1 MARAGL
7 VCRSRRGLWWVAVL
21 LLAAVVR
28 EQGVADVRPSLEV
41 TPDWRFITGGRIRL
55 APAISADGVLYCV
68 SDDRLLR
75 AVSDEG
81 RELWRYS
88 LGSRPA
94 AGPLLL
100 PDGGIC
106 VVTTDRLLVCVGPHG
121 RERWSRILD
130 SGTVVSPAVGRNG
143 VLYLGLEGGIL
154 AALDY
159 RGRDRWS
166 FRFKAEIVGAPSVA
180 TDGTVYV
187 STADRLFHAV
197 SPEGTQRWTFAL
209 PGDGGAP
216 AIGSTGVVYVSAFG
230 IHALSADGRL
240 LWTFPVP
247 SPTTDPVVARDGSG
261 RSLEIVVVGAR
272 NGRLHVVDAE
282 GSRVEE
288 IELAASIS
296 LAPAIRADGALIVSS
311 SAGLV
316 RVRLGD
322 PSGSVAFVRAKG
334 PLGSCVLTSDGMAVA
349 GSDDWV
355 LYACSFGDRLP
366 FAGNDPGVPSIYWP
380 QPRHDAAQTAR
391 AVAGEPAESAAF
403 LLLRELATTPQ
414 YSQKEAVLQAVR
426 GHMEGER
433 FLPLSASQLEGLL
446 VFLSQEGGQ
455 NPVYVGERELTDHPE
470 LRARACALLGELGTE
485 AARVAL
491 VAVVEKDP
499 RGEVQSA
506 AAQALGRVAYDPDG
520 RSARAL
526 AALAERRRTEQG
538 LLLVVVRALVGVARV
553 AGPSLGLGDASPASG
568 EEASLASRPAWRAL
582 VSIAAGRYPERARVA
597 AREALSALVDEARR
611 Y

>member
-1 MARAGL
+1 MERARL
-7 VCRSRRGLWWVAVL
+7 VCKVRWSVRRLGLL
-21 LLAAVVR
+21 LLAAVAGQPV
-28 EQGVADVRPSLEV
+28 VAELRPAVEV
-41 TPDWRFITGGRIRL
+41 APDWRFVTGGRIRF
-55 APAISADGVLYCV
+55 APAISAEGVLYCV

-75 AVSDEG
+75 AVSEEG

-88 LGSRPA
+88 LGARPA
-94 AGPLLL
+94 AAPLVL

-106 VVTTDRLLVCVGPHG
+106 VVTTDRLFACVGPHG
-121 RERWSRILD
+121 KERWSRTLA
-130 SGTVVSPAVGRNG
+130 SGTVGALAVGRNG
-143 VLYLGLEGGIL
+143 TLYLAMEGGTL

-159 RGRDRWS
+159 GGRDRWS
-166 FRFKAEIVGAPSVA
+166 FRFKAEIAGAPSVA

-197 SPEGTQRWTFAL
+197 SAEGTQRWTFAL

-230 IHALSADGRL
+230 IHALSPDGRL
-240 LWTFPVP
+240 LWQFPVP
-247 SPTTDPVVARDGSG
+247 SPTTDPVVGADGSG
-261 RSLEIVVVGAR
+261 RSREIVVVGAR
-272 NGRLHVVDAE
+272 NGTLHVVDAE
-282 GSRVEE
+282 GARVEE
-288 IELAASIS
+288 IELTGSIS
-296 LAPAIRADGALIVSS
+296 LAPAIRADGALVVSS

-316 RVRLGD
+316 RVRLGE
-322 PSGSVAFVRAKG
+322 PSGSVSLVRAKG
-334 PLGSCVLTSDGMAVA
+334 SLGSSVLTRGGMALA

-366 FAGNDPGVPSIYWP
+366 IAGVPSSDSAAFWP
-380 QPRHDAAQTAR
+380 QPRHDAAQTAH
-391 AVAGEPAESAAF
+391 AVAGQPAESPSF
-403 LLLRELATTPQ
+403 LILQELAASPLP
-414 YSQKEAVLQAVR
+414 SQKEDVLKAVR
-426 GHMEGER
+426 EHLRGER

-446 VFLSQEGGQ
+446 VFLSQEGIQ
-455 NPVYVGERELTDHPE
+455 SPVYVGEQGLTDFPE
-470 LRARACALLGELGTE
+470 LRAEACALLGELGTG

-499 RGEVQSA
+499 RVEVQSVA
-506 AAQALGRVAYDPDG
+506 AEALGRVAYDPDG

-526 AALAERRRTEQG
+526 EALAERRRTELG
-538 LLLVVVRALVGVARV
+538 LLLVVVRALADVARV
-553 AGPSLGLGDASPASG
+553 VGPSLGIGDAPPSPG
-568 EEASLASRPAWRAL
+568 EGASLATRPAWQAL